1 VVNIA
6 TNLAALSFFVP
17 TGHGLWAFAL
27 PMAVATVAGAGVGT
41 RLALRGGTAFIRT
54 LFVLLVLVL
63 IAKMGW
69 DQFAG

>member
-1 VVNIA
+1 V
-6 TNLAALSFFVP
+6 
-17 TGHGLWAFAL
+17 LWAFAL
-27 PMAVATVAGAGVGT
+27 PMAVANVAGAVVGT

>member
-1 VVNIA
+1 M
-6 TNLAALSFFVP
+6 ALRARGAHP
-17 TGHGLWAFAL
+17 
-27 PMAVATVAGAGVGT
+27 VAAGAV
-41 RLALRGGTAFIRT
+41 RGGTAFIRT